1 MQYNIDRS
9 YTNSV
14 CWVNYAPSF
23 ANFLRIMSAKIMKLV
38 DIRRPNVKVMSED
51 KTGFLPRDA
60 LVHSAVMLQ

>member
-1 MQYNIDRS
+1 
-9 YTNSV
+9 
-14 CWVNYAPSF
+14 
-23 ANFLRIMSAKIMKLV
+23 MSAKIMKLV